1 MPLLPL
7 LKVIKSLNAAH
18 PFVQMALGE
27 AFLVGLYVFDSRPR
41 LSRLRLESPGQ
52 GARRAV
58 FNLFD
63 GNLQAE
69 QRGND
74 VVRSVVIYEA
84 GQSFD
89 AVTGCTEPES
99 A

>member
-1 MPLLPL
+1 M
-7 LKVIKSLNAAH
+7 
-18 PFVQMALGE
+18 
-27 AFLVGLYVFDSRPR
+27 
-41 LSRLRLESPGQ
+41 
-52 GARRAV
+52 

-99 A
+99 AECRSRIISIFAFSSELTGGFQSRASVCALS